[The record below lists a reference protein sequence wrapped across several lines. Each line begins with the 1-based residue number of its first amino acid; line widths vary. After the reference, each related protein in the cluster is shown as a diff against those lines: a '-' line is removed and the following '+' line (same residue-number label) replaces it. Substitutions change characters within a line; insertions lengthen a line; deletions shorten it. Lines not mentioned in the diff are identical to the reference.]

1 MPCEKC
7 QAVPHTHSFQ
17 ILGRS
22 SKGVIFMYSKPFDD
36 LEKKLTEE
44 TIQSYYK
51 HFDELK
57 GKWVWLFDATNLHT
71 LETPTLSVLMSFYKG
86 MEARYKDSLTCMYIL
101 NPNWRL
107 QTIVGMVRPFIRA
120 EANERF
126 IKNPSLLE
134 LVGIGMD
141 VSLAKSLLHLEK
153 KMD

>member
-7 QAVPHTHSFQ
+7 IAVPRTHSFQ

-22 SKGVIFMYSKPFDD
+22 SKGVTFMYSKPFDEP
-36 LEKKLTEE
+36 EKKFTEE

-57 GKWVWLFDATNLHT
+57 GQWVWLFDATSLHK
-71 LETPTLSVLMSFYKG
+71 LETPTVSILLSFYKG
-86 MEARYKDSLTCMYIL
+86 MEARYKDSLRCIYIL
-101 NPNWRL
+101 HPNWRL
-107 QTIVGMVRPFIRA
+107 QTIVGMIQPFMRA
-120 EANERF
+120 EAGERF
-126 IKNPSLLE
+126 VKNPSLLE

-141 VSLAKSLLHLEK
+141 VSLAKSLLRLEK